1 MEGIV
6 NDGSARGFLMK
17 CVSKGSV
24 FFRFS
29 LTARACMGQW
39 MTIETIPLQLN
50 LQQQRHA
57 EAQSWRQSLIS
68 RGVLCLN
75 LISSPSAG
83 RTSLLQ
89 AMARHWAVSLQTVS
103 LQTGSLQMGVL
114 VGVLVGDIATDRDAQ
129 RLAPLVPVTD
139 GLCPRSQRGGLC
151 AGACGSCDHDH

>member
-68 RGVLCLN
+68 RGVVCLN

-89 AMARHWAVSLQTVS
+89 AMARHWAVSLQTGS